1 MNRNRLQ
8 PLRTIG
14 AAFAVAIAIA
24 CADMS
29 GPGESASLGLNA
41 RTGDDSAACDIT
53 VSGTIWR
60 FSGTGDSAS
69 DTLGRLVPLPGARV
83 EFFFIAPLPQD
94 TIPRDSV
101 PRDSVPRDS
110 VPRDSVPRDS
120 VPRDSIPRDSIG
132 HDSTSLWAR
141 AIRGSVADSAPGRDT
156 THRPPARPDGSAT
169 SRGNGTYSVTGLCPG
184 IYRVEVREPGTGRTI
199 TTWIVVRNDIPFL
212 NFAFPPKR

>member
-24 CADMS
+24 CADMTA
-29 GPGESASLGLNA
+29 PRQPAAIGLDA
-41 RTGDDSAACDIT
+41 RNGGDSEACDIT

-60 FSGTGDSAS
+60 FSGAGDSAS

-83 EFFFIAPLPQD
+83 EFFFLAPLPQD
-94 TIPRDSV
+94 TV

-120 VPRDSIPRDSIG
+120 VPRDSIPRDSVG
-132 HDSTSLWAR
+132 GNSASLWAS
-141 AIRGSVADSAPGRDT
+141 AIRASVADSGRGRDT
-156 THRPPARPDGSAT
+156 THGPPARPDGSAT

-199 TTWIVVRNDIPFL
+199 STWIVVRNDIPYL

>member
-14 AAFAVAIAIA
+14 AAFAVATAIA
-24 CADMS
+24 CADLS
-29 GPGESASLGLNA
+29 GPGQTASLGLNA
-41 RTGDDSAACDIT
+41 RTGDDSAACDIS

-83 EFFFIAPLPQD
+83 DFFLIAPLPQD

-110 VPRDSVPRDS
+110 
-120 VPRDSIPRDSIG
+120 IPRDSAG
-132 HDSTSLWAR
+132 GDSTSLWAR
-141 AIRGSVADSAPGRDT
+141 AIRASVVDSVPGRDT

-169 SRGNGTYSVTGLCPG
+169 SRGNGTYAVTGLCPG
-184 IYRVEVREPGTGRTI
+184 IYRVEVREPGTRRTI